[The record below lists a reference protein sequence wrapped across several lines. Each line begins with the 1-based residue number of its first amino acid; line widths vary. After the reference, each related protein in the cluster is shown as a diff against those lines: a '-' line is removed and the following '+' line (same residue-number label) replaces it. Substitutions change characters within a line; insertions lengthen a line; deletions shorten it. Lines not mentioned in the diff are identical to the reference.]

1 MQETAITRAR
11 QKLREALYANR
22 NDLAVAEVVDAIEEY
37 VTARLAAQLRDQIS
51 ELIARRDQ

>member
-37 VTARLAAQLRDQIS
+37 VTARLAA
-51 ELIARRDQ
+51 ARAAKEAAAGVQF